1 MALKTIKSVCIFC
14 GSSMGSDSIYKE
26 KAVALGKLLAK
37 ENITLVFG
45 GSCLGL
51 MGVIADAALAEGGNV
66 IGVITEY
73 LFNKGISHNGLTELS
88 VVKEM
93 TDRKAMMIELSDAF
107 IALPGGYGTLDEISE
122 VLSLNQLSLIDKPC
136 GLLNIKGY
144 FDNYI
149 KQLDHSVTEKL
160 LRPEHRNMLIADEDE
175 TVLLKKLKNYEKVEI
190 GKWY

>member
-1 MALKTIKSVCIFC
+1 MKTLNSICIFC
-14 GSSMGSDSIYKE
+14 GSSLGNDIIYKE
-26 KAVALGKLLAK
+26 KAIALGKVLAK
-37 ENITLVFG
+37 ENINLVFG
-45 GSCLGL
+45 GSHLGL
-51 MGVIADAALAEGGNV
+51 MGVIADATLNEGGHV

-73 LFNKGISHNGLTELS
+73 LFNKGITHNGLSELN

-93 TDRKAMMIELSDAF
+93 TDRKAMMIEMSDAF
-107 IALPGGYGTLDEISE
+107 IALPGGYGTLDEITE

-160 LRPEHRNMLIADEDE
+160 LRPEHRSMLLSDENE
-175 TVLLKKLKNYEKVEI
+175 ILLLKKLKEYQKVEI

>member
-1 MALKTIKSVCIFC
+1 LKTLKSVCIFC
-14 GSSMGSDSIYKE
+14 GSSMGSDIIYKE

>member
-1 MALKTIKSVCIFC
+1 
-14 GSSMGSDSIYKE
+14 MGSDVIYKE

-37 ENITLVFG
+37 ENINLVFG
-45 GSCLGL
+45 GSHLGL
-51 MGVIADAALAEGGNV
+51 MGVIADTVLNEGGQV

-93 TDRKAMMIELSDAF
+93 TLRKAMMIEMSDAF
-107 IALPGGYGTLDEISE
+107 IALPGGYGTLDEITE

-160 LRPEHRNMLIADEDE
+160 LRPEHRCMLLSDEDE
-175 TVLLKKLKNYEKVEI
+175 NILLKKMKEYEKVEI

>member
-1 MALKTIKSVCIFC
+1 
-14 GSSMGSDSIYKE
+14 MGSDSIYKE